1 MSFGWTEEPD
11 LPAAEVSAA
20 RERPPPGA
28 CAEAG
33 PGGRAWSKAPP
44 RHVPSAP
51 AASAAQEPT
60 RGGRLK
66 GKSGRGLGGGAGP
79 MAATAT
85 AVAAGAGA
93 TAGAESA
100 EGPPGPAAALE
111 LWLSE

>member
-66 GKSGRGLGGGAGP
+66 G
-79 MAATAT
+79 
-85 AVAAGAGA
+85 
-93 TAGAESA
+93 
-100 EGPPGPAAALE
+100 
-111 LWLSE
+111 